1 MPKSRLRRKKAYTAP
16 PTSERSGT
24 KFSPAWL
31 VPLMLALFLVG
42 IVWIVVFY
50 VSQQAYPVPALG
62 QANLLV
68 GFAFILGGF
77 GLSTQWR

>member
-1 MPKSRLRRKKAYTAP
+1 MPKSRLRRKKAYTPP
-16 PTSERSGT
+16 PTTGGSA
-24 KFSPAWL
+24 KKYSPPWL

-42 IVWIVVFY
+42 IVWIVIFY
-50 VSQQAYPVPALG
+50 VSQQSYPVPALG